1 MARRLDRRVLRTR
14 KLLREAMMA
23 LIMEDGYDAISI
35 QDITDKANLGRATFY
50 LHFKDKDELLAEVMQ
65 EFLTEFIGQVP
76 QFTQTQWRLED
87 TKAIIKLFDFAS
99 EHYDLYRI
107 LIIGSGGITAS
118 RQLQS
123 MIANNIKVCIQKE
136 IEELGAQPVIPTE
149 FIANHYAGS
158 LLATIYWWLDQ
169 DLPYTVEEM
178 AAMFQK
184 VNQLDRQALMGLTN
198 PDVTSESEKDK
209 KKKQR
214 EKENSNPKKDHKET
228 EAAAAETSQDAP
240 EDMPMK
246 PIKVASKETI
256 KVIQEDPSDTASE
269 EPKKE

>member
-65 EFLTEFIGQVP
+65 EFLTEFVGQVP

-123 MIANNIKVCIQKE
+123 MIADNIKVCIQKE
-136 IEELGAQPVIPTE
+136 IDELGAQPVIPTE
-149 FIANHYAGS
+149 FIANHFAGS

-169 DLPYTVEEM
+169 DLPYSVEEM
-178 AAMFQK
+178 ATMFQK
-184 VNQLDRQALMGLTN
+184 INQLDRQALMGLN
-198 PDVTSESEKDK
+198 PPDLTAESEKDK

-214 EKENSNPKKDHKET
+214 TKDKPTPRKDNKET
-228 EAAAAETSQDAP
+228 KAEAKDSAKTGAKATP
-240 EDMPMK
+240 EK
-246 PIKVASKETI
+246 AK
-256 KVIQEDPSDTASE
+256 
-269 EPKKE
+269 

>member
-65 EFLTEFIGQVP
+65 EFLTEFVGQVP

-123 MIANNIKVCIQKE
+123 MIANNIKDCIQKE
-136 IEELGAQPVIPTE
+136 IDELGAQPVIPTD
-149 FIANHYAGS
+149 FIANHFAGS

-178 AAMFQK
+178 AVMFQK
-184 VNQLDRQALMGLTN
+184 VNQLDRQALMGLT
-198 PDVTSESEKDK
+198 PPEATPESEKDK

-214 EKENSNPKKDHKET
+214 EKEKSNPKKDHKET
-228 EAAAAETSQDAP
+228 EAAAADPSQEVPEEMPKKPTKEAP
-240 EDMPMK
+240 NK
-246 PIKVASKETI
+246 PAKET
-256 KVIQEDPSDTASE
+256 QEEPPDTAPE